1 MKLNKLAMVLG
12 FGLALAAGSASADDA
27 GDTGANTGTAK
38 VANQGSG
45 TVKFTGSIIDA
56 PCSIKN
62 TNVEVD
68 MGAISSV
75 ALKDGGRSASKSF
88 KIELEGCTFETKGS
102 VQTTFNGPE
111 ATEKGLLAI
120 EGTAQ
125 GAAIAIT
132 NHGNKVIPLGEAS
145 DAMSL
150 HDGNNDLNFAAHL
163 KGLTGEDKK
172 GSVTAGNFTAIANFT
187 LNYQ

>member
-1 MKLNKLAMVLG
+1 MKLNKLAMVVG
-12 FGLALAAGSASADDA
+12 FGVALAAGAASA
-27 GDTGANTGTAK
+27 T
-38 VANQGSG
+38 NQGSG
-45 TVKFTGSIIDA
+45 TVKFRGSIIDA

-68 MGAISSV
+68 LGAVSSHV
-75 ALKDGGRSASKSF
+75 LKDGGRSASKSF
-88 KIELEGCTFETKGS
+88 KIELEGCTTETQKS
-102 VQTTFNGPE
+102 VKTTFTGAE
-111 ATEKGLLAI
+111 ASEKGLLAI

-132 NHGNKVIPLGEAS
+132 NHGNKVIPLGTES

-163 KGLTGEDKK
+163 KGLTVVGEDGK
-172 GSVTAGNFTAIANFT
+172 GTGEVKPGDFTAIANFT
-187 LNYQ
+187 LNYL

>member
-12 FGLALAAGSASADDA
+12 FGVALAAGAASA
-27 GDTGANTGTAK
+27 T
-38 VANQGSG
+38 NQGSG
-45 TVKFTGSIIDA
+45 TVKFRGSIIDA

-68 MGAISSV
+68 LGAVSSQV
-75 ALKDGGRSASKSF
+75 LDKDGRSASKAF
-88 KIELEGCTFETKGS
+88 KIELEGCNTETKKS
-102 VQTTFNGPE
+102 VKTTFTGPE
-111 ATEKGLLAI
+111 ASEKGLLAI

-132 NHGNKVIPLGEAS
+132 NHGNKVIPLGTES

-163 KGLTGEDKK
+163 KGLTGQ
-172 GSVTAGNFTAIANFT
+172 AGEEGATPVKVKVVPGDFTAIANFT
-187 LNYQ
+187 LNYL

>member
-12 FGLALAAGSASADDA
+12 FGVALTAGAASAA
-27 GDTGANTGTAK
+27 PTEGN
-38 VANQGSG
+38 G
-45 TVKFTGSIIDA
+45 TVKFRGSIIDA

-68 MGAISSV
+68 MGAVSSN

-88 KIELEGCTFETKGS
+88 KIELEGCTLDTQSG
-102 VQTTFNGPE
+102 VRTTFTGAE
-111 ATEKGLLAI
+111 APEKGLLAI

-132 NHGNKVIPLGEAS
+132 NHGNKVIPLGTAS
-145 DAMSL
+145 DSMSI

-163 KGLTGEDKK
+163 KGLTAVGEDGKN
-172 GSVTAGNFTAIANFT
+172 SVVVKPGDFTAIANFT
-187 LNYQ
+187 LSYQ

>member
-1 MKLNKLAMVLG
+1 MPQETKLV
-12 FGLALAAGSASADDA
+12 
-27 GDTGANTGTAK
+27 
-38 VANQGSG
+38 NQGSG

-68 MGAISSV
+68 MGAVSNV
-75 ALKDGGRSASKSF
+75 VLKDGGRSASKPF
-88 KIELEGCTFETKGS
+88 KIELVGCTFDTQKS
-102 VQTTFNGPE
+102 VKTTFTGPE
-111 ATEKGLLAI
+111 AAEKGLLAI

-145 DAMSL
+145 DNMSL
-150 HDGNNDLNFAAHL
+150 HLGNNDLNFAAHL
-163 KGLTGEDKK
+163 KGLNSQDGVKPGD
-172 GSVTAGNFTAIANFT
+172 FTAIANFV